1 MATDDLDKLI
11 QESEDALKRLDALQ
25 KKKPLL
31 DRVKIHFQRNNA
43 HLINILLAGSVLAVA
58 LGRLGQKHE
67 YQVRRCTPGGRVSGV
82 LKPGGG
88 GMSTAAGGTARRW
101 CCRLWQHSASTSQAS
116 TSQASTS
123 QAQLH
128 LSGWNADR

>member
-25 KKKPLL
+25 KKKPFLE
-31 DRVKIHFQRNNA
+31 RVKIHFQRNNA

-67 YQVRRCTPGGRVSGV
+67 YQVRRCTRWGRVWV
-82 LKPGGG
+82 
-88 GMSTAAGGTARRW
+88 
-101 CCRLWQHSASTSQAS
+101 
-116 TSQASTS
+116 
-123 QAQLH
+123 
-128 LSGWNADR
+128 

>member
-31 DRVKIHFQRNNA
+31 DRVKIHFQRTNA

-67 YQVRRCTPGGRVSGV
+67 YQV
-82 LKPGGG
+82 
-88 GMSTAAGGTARRW
+88 
-101 CCRLWQHSASTSQAS
+101 
-116 TSQASTS
+116 
-123 QAQLH
+123 
-128 LSGWNADR
+128 